1 MFSHNSN
8 ITNSSV
14 KVFESVI
21 IYQLE
26 WTILRK
32 LQSYLLKQ
40 AEKLKRCKIKVEG
53 GDYVKKLILKGC
65 QCKYYLVHNKNP
77 SSHVFSVQSAL
88 SGVDDRWCRTHFYL
102 PTWTGCNGNWNK
114 IIKITLHIFG
124 CLLLHTC
131 TAHWLIS
138 SKHRDD
144 QTEAS
149 LSFII
154 CQNKFIFCLHFF
166 CWYN

>member
-1 MFSHNSN
+1 M
-8 ITNSSV
+8 
-14 KVFESVI
+14 I

-77 SSHVFSVQSAL
+77 SSHVFYVQSAL
-88 SGVDDRWCRTHFYL
+88 SGVDDR
-102 PTWTGCNGNWNK
+102 
-114 IIKITLHIFG
+114 
-124 CLLLHTC
+124 
-131 TAHWLIS
+131 
-138 SKHRDD
+138 
-144 QTEAS
+144 
-149 LSFII
+149 
-154 CQNKFIFCLHFF
+154 
-166 CWYN
+166 